1 MKKILVPTDF
11 SPCAANA
18 LDFAIQSAKLLPA
31 AITLAH
37 AFDLPGSMYSD
48 YLGLNKEF
56 RQIQW
61 DEDEKKLTAMKESIG
76 QMHDIEVET
85 RLIAAPLKVAI
96 DEISRSEEYD
106 LIVMGTLG
114 ASGLKEKLWG
124 SNTAGIIATST
135 IPVLAIPHD
144 YRWKKP
150 EKFLLATG
158 NFEKEPAILD
168 KIFELAGL
176 YMAHVDVA
184 VFTDEHEEPA
194 TFLEHGR
201 NAPYYEQLLTTK
213 YSEQG
218 LHTEQL
224 SGKHFE
230 KSLQEYI
237 EGNDID
243 VLVMI
248 TYKKGFW
255 DRLLHPSHTKR
266 MSFHTKVPLLAV
278 PAEREK

>member
-1 MKKILVPTDF
+1 
-11 SPCAANA
+11 
-18 LDFAIQSAKLLPA
+18 
-31 AITLAH
+31 
-37 AFDLPGSMYSD
+37 
-48 YLGLNKEF
+48 
-56 RQIQW
+56 
-61 DEDEKKLTAMKESIG
+61 
-76 QMHDIEVET
+76 
-85 RLIAAPLKVAI
+85 
-96 DEISRSEEYD
+96 
-106 LIVMGTLG
+106 
-114 ASGLKEKLWG
+114 
-124 SNTAGIIATST
+124 
-135 IPVLAIPHD
+135 
-144 YRWKKP
+144 
-150 EKFLLATG
+150 
-158 NFEKEPAILD
+158 
-168 KIFELAGL
+168 
-176 YMAHVDVA
+176 VDVA